1 MECGLGVCFIR
12 RHLYFLQMVPSRQT
26 LVIKKEQTMARLRV
40 EKVQEAI
47 QHEISNMLLHDVK
60 DPRIQFVTVT
70 GVELTDDMSY
80 AKIFISLY
88 GPKDKQEET
97 WKALNKALGFMRTE
111 IAKRIRLRFAPTL
124 ILQKDTSA
132 EYSAHIQSILD
143 KIKQEEKPAV
153 EE

>member
-1 MECGLGVCFIR
+1 M
-12 RHLYFLQMVPSRQT
+12 
-26 LVIKKEQTMARLRV
+26 
-40 EKVQEAI
+40 
-47 QHEISNMLLHDVK
+47 K

-80 AKIFISLY
+80 AKVFISMY
-88 GPKDKQEET
+88 GPEDKQEET

-124 ILQKDTSA
+124 ILQKDKSM

-143 KIKQEEKPAV
+143 KINKEDKTLAAV
-153 EE
+153 QAEAKAGQHE

>member
-1 MECGLGVCFIR
+1 
-12 RHLYFLQMVPSRQT
+12 
-26 LVIKKEQTMARLRV
+26 MARLRV

-47 QHEISNMLLHDVK
+47 KNELSKMLLTDVK

-80 AKIFISLY
+80 AKVFISLY
-88 GPKDKQEET
+88 GPEDKQEET
-97 WKALNKALGFMRTE
+97 WKALQKSLGFMRSE

-124 ILQKDTSA
+124 ILQKDTSM

-143 KIKQEEKPAV
+143 KIKQEENNKN
-153 EE
+153 EQED

>member
-1 MECGLGVCFIR
+1 
-12 RHLYFLQMVPSRQT
+12 
-26 LVIKKEQTMARLRV
+26 MARLRV

-47 QHEISNMLLHDVK
+47 QQEISKMLLMDVK

-80 AKIFISLY
+80 AKIYVSLY

-97 WKALNKALGFMRTE
+97 WKALQKSLGFMRTE

-124 ILQKDTSA
+124 ILQKDTSM
-132 EYSAHIQSILD
+132 EYSAHIESILQ
-143 KIKQEEKPAV
+143 KIKQEEKPAT
-153 EE
+153 EEEKDE

>member
-1 MECGLGVCFIR
+1 
-12 RHLYFLQMVPSRQT
+12 
-26 LVIKKEQTMARLRV
+26 MARLRG

-47 QHEISNMLLHDVK
+47 QQEISKMLLMDVK

-80 AKIFISLY
+80 AKIYVSLY

-97 WKALNKALGFMRTE
+97 WKALQKSLGFMRTE

-124 ILQKDTSA
+124 ILQKDTSM
-132 EYSAHIQSILD
+132 EYSAHIESILQ
-143 KIKQEEKPAV
+143 KIKQEEKPAA
-153 EE
+153 EEEKDE

>member
-1 MECGLGVCFIR
+1 
-12 RHLYFLQMVPSRQT
+12 
-26 LVIKKEQTMARLRV
+26 MARLRV

-47 QHEISNMLLHDVK
+47 KNEISKMLLTDVK

-80 AKIFISLY
+80 AKVFVSLY
-88 GPKDKQEET
+88 GPEDKQEET
-97 WKALNKALGFMRTE
+97 WKALQKALGFMRSE

-124 ILQKDTSA
+124 ILTKDTSM

-143 KIKQEEKPAV
+143 KIKKEENEKNVQED
-153 EE
+153 

>member
-1 MECGLGVCFIR
+1 
-12 RHLYFLQMVPSRQT
+12 
-26 LVIKKEQTMARLRV
+26 MARLRV

-80 AKIFISLY
+80 AKVFISMY
-88 GPKDKQEET
+88 GPEEKQEET

-124 ILQKDTSA
+124 ILQKDKSM
-132 EYSAHIQSILD
+132 EYSARIQSILD
-143 KIKQEEKPAV
+143 KINKEEKTLAEAQA
-153 EE
+153 EEEAGQHE

>member
-1 MECGLGVCFIR
+1 
-12 RHLYFLQMVPSRQT
+12 
-26 LVIKKEQTMARLRV
+26 MARLRV

-80 AKIFISLY
+80 AKIFVSLY
-88 GPKDKQEET
+88 GPKDTQEET
-97 WKALNKALGFMRTE
+97 WQALKKALGFMRTE

-124 ILQKDTSA
+124 ILEKDHSL

-143 KIKQEEKPAV
+143 KINQEDSKKADATPA
-153 EE
+153 EGEAHE

>member
-1 MECGLGVCFIR
+1 
-12 RHLYFLQMVPSRQT
+12 
-26 LVIKKEQTMARLRV
+26 MARLRV

-80 AKIFISLY
+80 AKVFVSLY
-88 GPKDKQEET
+88 GPQDKQEET

-124 ILQKDTSA
+124 ILQKDTSM

-143 KIKQEEKPAV
+143 KINKEAKPAAG
-153 EE
+153 EAQDE

>member
-1 MECGLGVCFIR
+1 
-12 RHLYFLQMVPSRQT
+12 
-26 LVIKKEQTMARLRV
+26 MARLRV

-47 QHEISNMLLHDVK
+47 QQEISIMLLMDVK

-80 AKIFISLY
+80 AKISVSLY

-97 WKALNKALGFMRTE
+97 WKALQKSLGFMRTE

-124 ILQKDTSA
+124 ILQKDTSM
-132 EYSAHIQSILD
+132 EYSAHIESILQ
-143 KIKQEEKPAV
+143 KIKQEEKPAA
-153 EE
+153 EEAKDE